1 VSKKKLRIWFVLIVC
16 TCQPPKIF
24 KDSDST
30 CDCLSENWQFAL
42 VELNSSHYIAVCVE
56 DESRSSD
63 SGNGRLP
70 LGLKVWKT
78 VPFLED
84 TLVSGTEAVTLIGWV
99 CESAIALM
107 ISPDDTA
114 IQMNSYFEEVCRET
128 LNILQA
134 LISWLLTSCISGDS
148 GNTIFIVHIQIKT
161 VLAVAYHG
169 KLFRKE

>member
-1 VSKKKLRIWFVLIVC
+1 MFLCVPMLQTLLLHRCSLTRIWFVLIVC
-16 TCQPPKIF
+16 TCQAPKVF

-42 VELNSSHYIAVCVE
+42 AELNSSHYIAVCVE
-56 DESRSSD
+56 DESRSSGLYFKIFSLKKNCLLSCSVSDLLLVHVAD

-99 CESAIALM
+99 CESAIGL
-107 ISPDDTA
+107 ICDTNEF
-114 IQMNSYFEEVCRET
+114 IFWRSMQGNSQHSSS
-128 LNILQA
+128 I
-134 LISWLLTSCISGDS
+134 D
-148 GNTIFIVHIQIKT
+148 
-161 VLAVAYHG
+161 
-169 KLFRKE
+169 

>member
-1 VSKKKLRIWFVLIVC
+1 M
-16 TCQPPKIF
+16 
-24 KDSDST
+24 SD
-30 CDCLSENWQFAL
+30 LLL
-42 VELNSSHYIAVCVE
+42 VHVA
-56 DESRSSD
+56 D

-84 TLVSGTEAVTLIGWV
+84 TLVSGTEAVTLIGGV

-134 LISWLLTSCISGDS
+134 LIS
-148 GNTIFIVHIQIKT
+148 
-161 VLAVAYHG
+161 
-169 KLFRKE
+169 